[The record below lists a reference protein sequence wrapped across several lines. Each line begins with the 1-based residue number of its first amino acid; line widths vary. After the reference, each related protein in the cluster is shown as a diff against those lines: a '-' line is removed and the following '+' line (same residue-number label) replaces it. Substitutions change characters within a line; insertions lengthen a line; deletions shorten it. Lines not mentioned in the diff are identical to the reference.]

1 MRRPPAP
8 ELAAPELAPAAAC
21 LTCCGPTARRFAH
34 CFACRAVSRALN
46 LPLSPVLPAHMCPVP
61 GPLYRMLMGYKEAPV
76 DELRRH
82 YSRSVED
89 SFSTFIAEH
98 VASSSRP
105 GRASLECAE
114 GLAERVVSA
123 LGPGA
128 RWLPSAL
135 QRARGDIG
143 PMRPNA
149 LAYVVPGSCRPDVRG
164 SRVLL
169 LDDVYVSG
177 SRAQS
182 AAAALRL
189 SGARTVLVVPLGR
202 VVRPERFATH
212 AAFVATSGTRNG
224 HEARCVM
231 VQRGIDQ
238 AGAGSE

>member
-1 MRRPPAP
+1 
-8 ELAAPELAPAAAC
+8 
-21 LTCCGPTARRFAH
+21 
-34 CFACRAVSRALN
+34 
-46 LPLSPVLPAHMCPVP
+46 MCPVP

-98 VASSSRP
+98 VACLTVALGGSVDLVVLVPSSSRP